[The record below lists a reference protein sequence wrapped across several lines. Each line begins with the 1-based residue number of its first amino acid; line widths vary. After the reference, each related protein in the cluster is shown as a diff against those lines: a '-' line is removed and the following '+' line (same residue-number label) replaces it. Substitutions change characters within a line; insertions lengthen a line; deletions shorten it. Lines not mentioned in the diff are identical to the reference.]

1 MARYFMHLRDGTE
14 EVLDPD
20 GVEYDTLEA
29 LREAVLVS
37 VRDCISGDALRGVID
52 LRFRVDAEDAAGAV
66 VYTLPFDRAV
76 SIIPG

>member
-1 MARYFMHLRDGTE
+1 VTRYFLHLRDGTE

-20 GVEYDTLEA
+20 GVEYDTLDA

-52 LRFRVDAEDAAGAV
+52 LRFRVDAEDEAGAV
-66 VYTLPFDRAV
+66 VYTLPFEHAI
-76 SIIPG
+76 SIIPA